1 MTGKDILQEGK
12 TREKI
17 KADKT
22 KVKQQ
27 KEKTTQE
34 TQTQAWVRVRLIP
47 IWLRVLLFI
56 LLLAVSLILGIAI
69 GFSVIGDGKFLDTF
83 KLETWQHIYDIV
95 MKEK

>member
-12 TREKI
+12 TREEI
-17 KADKT
+17 KVDRK

-27 KEKTTQE
+27 KEKATQE
-34 TQTQAWVRVRLIP
+34 AQTQAWVRVRLIP

-56 LLLAVSLILGIAI
+56 LLLAVSLVLGIAI

-95 MKEK
+95 MQEK